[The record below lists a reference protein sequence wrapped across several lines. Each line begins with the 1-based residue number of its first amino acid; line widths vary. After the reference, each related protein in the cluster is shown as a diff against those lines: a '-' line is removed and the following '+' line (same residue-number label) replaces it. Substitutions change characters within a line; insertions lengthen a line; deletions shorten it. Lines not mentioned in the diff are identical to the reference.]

1 MKTAMIPRCFS
12 MVIVVAAAA
21 SGCGEGELSL
31 GASLERLAAAPAY
44 PAGPYGTTKGS
55 TVASYQLMGYQNA
68 QVDHL
73 ATKPIRLADFYN
85 PHADDPG
92 YAPATPADDDRLF
105 PAGSIYGS
113 GAPKPTTLSITISSL
128 WCGACKKE
136 AKMVLPAKYLAY
148 KPLGGE
154 FLVQLDDG
162 PAPGR
167 SAASQDLTVWTTQF
181 HVNYPATIDPGR
193 QLDALFVA
201 SVYPAN
207 IIINTRTMKIVEVVP
222 GIPED
227 GYWTTFEATLTG
239 P

>member
-1 MKTAMIPRCFS
+1 MIYRYFP
-12 MVIVVAAAA
+12 VVAAVVAAA
-21 SGCGEGELSL
+21 SGCGEGESPL
-31 GASLERLAAAPAY
+31 GASPQQVAAAPAY

-55 TVASYQLMGYQNA
+55 TVASYQLMGYPNA
-68 QVDHL
+68 QVDHS
-73 ATKPIRLADFYN
+73 ATKPIQLADFYN

-92 YAPATPADDDRLF
+92 YAPATAAEDDRLF
-105 PAGSIYGS
+105 PAGSTHGG

-128 WCGACKKE
+128 WCGACKSE
-136 AKMVLPAKYLAY
+136 AKTVLPAKHLKY

-162 PAPGR
+162 AMQGH
-167 SAASQDLTVWTTQF
+167 SAGSQDLTIWTTQF

-201 SVYPAN
+201 NVYPAN

-227 GYWTTFEATLTG
+227 GYWTTFEATLAG